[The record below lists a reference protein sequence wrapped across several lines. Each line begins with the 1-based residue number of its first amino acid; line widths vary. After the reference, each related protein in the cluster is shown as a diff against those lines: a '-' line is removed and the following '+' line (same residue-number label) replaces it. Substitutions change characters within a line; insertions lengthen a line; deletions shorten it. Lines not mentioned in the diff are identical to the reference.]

1 LSHTSRARD
10 TDTRTRTIDA
20 MGMRDRAMNSL
31 LRSMVSEGAS
41 RIRLVNVFG
50 QRYIA
55 TNLAGRVEID
65 IEGTPGNDLGAFMD
79 GPTVT
84 VHGNVQDGCGNT
96 MNSGAIIVH
105 GRAGDIA
112 GLSMRGGSMLIRDDI
127 GYRGA
132 IHMKAYG
139 DQTPLLVV
147 GGTAQDFFGEY
158 MAGGTAVLL
167 GLTGKPHRARFI
179 GTGMH
184 GGVIYVRGEVQS
196 YQLGKEVAV
205 LQPDAEDLALIEE
218 AVSAYAGCF
227 SASAREILSA
237 RFVKL
242 SPVSTRPYGTLYTY

>member
-1 LSHTSRARD
+1 MSRMNACGD
-10 TDTRTRTIDA
+10 TDTGRMTIDA
-20 MGMRDRAMNSL
+20 MGMRDRDMNLL
-31 LRSMVSEGAS
+31 LRSKVSQGAS

-55 TNLAGRVEID
+55 TNLGGQVEIE

-79 GPTVT
+79 GASIIVR
-84 VHGNVQDGCGNT
+84 GNAQDGCGNT
-96 MNSGAIIVH
+96 MNSGTIVVH
-105 GRAGDIA
+105 GRAGDIV
-112 GLSMRGGSMLIRDDI
+112 GLSMRGGSIFIRDDV

-139 DQTPLLVV
+139 EKQPLLVV

-167 GLTGKPHRARFI
+167 GLTGKPHRMCFV

-184 GGVIYVRGEVQS
+184 GGVIYIRGEVQPH
-196 YQLGKEVAV
+196 QLGAGVAI
-205 LQPDAEDLALIEE
+205 LQPDAQDMAAIAE
-218 AVSAYAGCF
+218 VVTAYVRHFGL
-227 SASAREILSA
+227 SASEIVSTP
-237 RFVKL
+237 FIKL